1 MRVSVISA
9 SIAPQAGQIEEH
21 PFIAAVKTASL
32 ADEERNLLTAED
44 ASDFVTSSQCA
55 RTAKRQL
62 RKSGRTGRVRTLD
75 PRVPK
80 PFAPSA

>member
-1 MRVSVISA
+1 
-9 SIAPQAGQIEEH
+9 
-21 PFIAAVKTASL
+21 VKTASP
-32 ADEERNLLTAED
+32 ADEERNLLIAED
-44 ASDFVTSSQCA
+44 ASEFATSSQCA

-62 RKSGRTGRVRTLD
+62 RKSGPTRCVRTLD